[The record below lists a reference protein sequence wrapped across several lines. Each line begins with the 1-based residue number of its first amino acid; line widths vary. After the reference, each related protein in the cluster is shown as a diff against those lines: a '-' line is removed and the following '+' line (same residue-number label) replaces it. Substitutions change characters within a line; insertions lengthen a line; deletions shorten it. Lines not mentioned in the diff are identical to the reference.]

1 MMYKNKKVKN
11 KIISLSS
18 RDLLFAI
25 DYEKKMNLDKL
36 FDLNSKYNFLKKK
49 NNDLLKIK
57 IENEIISDRFLRV
70 ENVID
75 QTKNKFKFI
84 SLDFSYSFKKDVFK
98 GRVSIIQKK

>member
-1 MMYKNKKVKN
+1 MTYKNKKMKN
-11 KIISLSS
+11 KIINFSS

-25 DYEKKMNLDKL
+25 DYEKKMNLDQL
-36 FDLNSKYNFLKKK
+36 FDLNSKYNFLNKK

-75 QTKNKFKFI
+75 QTIK
-84 SLDFSYSFKKDVFK
+84 
-98 GRVSIIQKK
+98 